1 LIGASG
7 AIAGVMGAYLIL
19 FPTVRIT
26 SIIPPFFFF
35 PFQVPAWV
43 FLGFWLLGQ
52 FAISSDA
59 GQVAWEAHVGGFIAG
74 AAYALIRRRKI
85 LARGRRYARR

>member
-1 LIGASG
+1 
-7 AIAGVMGAYLIL
+7 
-19 FPTVRIT
+19 
-26 SIIPPFFFF
+26 
-35 PFQVPAWV
+35 VPAWV